1 MNYRKPTIKEKEKLE
16 KSRETMIQGIEGEKD
31 TLSKLAPTMA
41 KSARDDM
48 RTARAMRESVPMSAR
63 EGEAYDYAGYKKGGS
78 VKKPTMKFE
87 TYTKTGKPNGMKTM
101 TMASGGKTAQL
112 AKANGCAVRG
122 KTKGKM
128 V

>member
-41 KSARDDM
+41 KSARDDI
-48 RTARAMRESVPMSAR
+48 RTARAMNAR
-63 EGEAYDYAGYKKGGS
+63 EGEAYDFAGYKKGGS

-101 TMASGGKTAQL
+101 KMASGGKTAQL

-122 KTKGKM
+122 KTKGKI